1 LRDLKLSSDVTT
13 DSPRDFK
20 RMTKTG
26 PETGQKLA
34 GQLGCDHSMFARVIR
49 AAAKLRPAQDF
60 GGAQR
65 CQTLVALC

>member
-26 PETGQKLA
+26 PETGQKNWRGNSA
-34 GQLGCDHSMFARVIR
+34 VTIACSRVSFE
-49 AAAKLRPAQDF
+49 PPQS
-60 GGAQR
+60 
-65 CQTLVALC
+65 